1 MKEQVRKLDEIY
13 TEWIQITRPGVC
25 TEEFVDFSDIRSH
38 YPDLI
43 KLNGHSKDCEN
54 QTSLVPSTSAG
65 DKKQNKTVIDTG
77 YGAIENADENAEI
90 SSRQSATH
98 GSRK

>member
-1 MKEQVRKLDEIY
+1 MDTNYKARSSHQG
-13 TEWIQITRPGVC
+13 Q
-25 TEEFVDFSDIRSH
+25 FVDFSDIRSH

-43 KLNGHSKDCEN
+43 KLYRHSKDCGK
-54 QTSLVPSTSAG
+54 QISLVSSTLANH
-65 DKKQNKTVIDTG
+65 KKQNETVIDTG

-90 SSRQSATH
+90 SSMQSATH